1 MAVFPLTHRA
11 PTVTE
16 LALSIVG
23 LFVVFRV
30 FTAFA
35 LWRKRQAIMR
45 EKGCLPAPWVPSWDP
60 IYGIDL
66 FLTNM
71 RCLKEHTILEKSNRR
86 FQDAKFKTYQL
97 VVLGRHLHQTIE
109 PENLKTIQAID
120 FKKWSLGD
128 RRKIA
133 FHPLLGEGIFTTGM
147 SVPSDTTGS
156 K

>member
-1 MAVFPLTHRA
+1 MGALSILHRT

-16 LALSIVG
+16 LVLAVAG
-23 LFVVFRV
+23 LYVVYKV
-30 FTAFA
+30 LTSFA

-60 IYGIDL
+60 FYGIDL
-66 FLTNM
+66 FLLNM
-71 RCLKEHTILEKSNRR
+71 RCLKEHTILEKTNTR
-86 FQDAKFKTYQL
+86 FQNSKFKTYQL

-147 SVPSDTTGS
+147 PMSIDTVLL